1 MAVRAFKY
9 VFLGKSSTGI
19 AFMRGLS
26 VDMGGLNAHIA
37 RHHRVSS
44 NADQRF
50 FPFWL
55 HATERLT
62 RITKMSNYKD
72 PHS

>member
-1 MAVRAFKY
+1 
-9 VFLGKSSTGI
+9 
-19 AFMRGLS
+19 MRGLS

-37 RHHRVSS
+37 RHHRISS

-62 RITKMSNYKD
+62 SITKMSNYKD
-72 PHS
+72 PHP